1 MALTFIHFFFKHS
14 GNKTQHSR
22 PVLVSSSPFKSVL
35 LSIFETQ
42 ILIFKW
48 IPQKFRNKQQV
59 FIHGES
65 FEWSGG
71 SVFDGTALAAYG
83 DILVITINY
92 RLGALGKPLF
102 KSILIAL

>member
-1 MALTFIHFFFKHS
+1 M
-14 GNKTQHSR
+14 
-22 PVLVSSSPFKSVL
+22 LVSKAL
-35 LSIFETQ
+35 LFAEYFFQ
-42 ILIFKW
+42 IKNLNADLLMM
-48 IPQKFRNKQQV
+48 IPKNLNKQQV

-92 RLGALGKPLF
+92 RLGALGKLF
-102 KSILIAL
+102 FF